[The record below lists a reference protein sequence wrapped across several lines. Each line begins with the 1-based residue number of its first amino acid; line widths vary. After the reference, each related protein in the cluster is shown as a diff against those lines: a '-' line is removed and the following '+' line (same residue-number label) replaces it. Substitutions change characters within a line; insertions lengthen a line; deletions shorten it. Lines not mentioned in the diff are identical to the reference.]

1 MFALLGAFNGGDAI
15 RSFKL
20 SIPRCLDLQSAA

>member
-1 MFALLGAFNGGDAI
+1 MFALLGAFNGGDGI

-20 SIPRCLDLQSAA
+20 PIPRRLDSQSAA

>member
-1 MFALLGAFNGGDAI
+1 VFALLGAFNGGNGI

-20 SIPRCLDLQSAA
+20 PIPACLDSQSAA